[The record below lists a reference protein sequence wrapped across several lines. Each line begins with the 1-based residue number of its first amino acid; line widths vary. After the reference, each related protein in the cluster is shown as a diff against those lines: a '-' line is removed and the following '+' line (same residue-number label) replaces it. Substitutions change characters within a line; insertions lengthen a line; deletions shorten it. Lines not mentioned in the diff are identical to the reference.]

1 MQLRDNLATENGWDI
16 IEQRFDSDQL
26 VTNGSNFM
34 TGNGYLGY
42 RGTFPEWRKAEYV
55 GCVVSDTYDNA
66 DGKWTELCTV
76 PNGLF
81 AEAELVDIV
90 SDRSPIS
97 LFEGN
102 TFSYERVL
110 NVRYG
115 VQSRSVEWGRGNET
129 EVSIHD
135 ARFASYTDR
144 HLVCQTY
151 SLDAH
156 RDMKVRFTA
165 GIDADI
171 WSLNGEHFSSCVPGE
186 HDDYLFVENV
196 TQERGVPVI
205 VASAVSMTG
214 ASPTHTYSRIE
225 EQACYQ
231 VYEFDLQPG
240 QRISF
245 NQYMAVYSGNDT
257 DEPKHAAFTTLSDAM
272 TTGYEALLVAHKSV
286 WDARWARC
294 HVSVDGDLAAQTVLR
309 YCLYQNI
316 IATPDHTDHL
326 PIGARGLSCQAYQG
340 AAFWDQE
347 VFNLPVFMYTEPE
360 IARRILVYRYKTL
373 DGARKKA
380 RDLGYGGAFYAWVS
394 ADTGEEIC
402 PSFFFKDVLT
412 GRKIRNH
419 FNDWQIHVSPDIAFT
434 IWKYYQATG
443 DFDFLADYGAEM
455 MFEIA
460 RFLWIRSFYNPARD
474 RYEYIRLLGPDEYH
488 ENVDNNLFTNYQAR
502 YTFLRTLQVYQ
513 LLGEKAPE
521 RLEELKR
528 KIELDDTE
536 PEQWQRVLDKIHIL
550 QPRKED
556 QVIEQFDGFFELED
570 VGPDELEKRLLDPGE
585 YWGWPN
591 GVAVHTQVAKQ
602 ADVVQLFALHP
613 DAYDLETMQA
623 NYAYY
628 EPRAQHGSSLS
639 LSVYS
644 MVASWIGRNDQ
655 AYEYFMRSC
664 TVDLFNTNK
673 AVSGGTFIGGIHT
686 AASGAAW
693 QTVVFGFAGARVHQD
708 GIYLDPHMPPQWE
721 RVSFLMTFQRNDVHV
736 EVMQD
741 RIRVTADVSNA
752 AEVPFLIRGE
762 RITVEAGATV
772 EM

>member
-1 MQLRDNLATENGWDI
+1 MQLRDNLATETGWDI
-16 IEQRFDSDQL
+16 TEQRFDSGQL

-90 SDRSPIS
+90 SDRSPVS
-97 LFEGN
+97 LFEGK
-102 TFSYERVL
+102 TFSYERSL

-115 VQSRSVEWGRGNET
+115 VQHRSVEWGRGNEI
-129 EVSIHD
+129 EVAIRD
-135 ARFASYTDR
+135 ARFASYTDL
-144 HLVCQTY
+144 HLLCQTY

-156 RDMKVRFTA
+156 SDMKVRFTA
-165 GIDADI
+165 GIDGDI
-171 WSLNGEHFSSCVPGE
+171 WSLNGEHYSDRVTGE
-186 HDDYLFVENV
+186 QNESLYFDCV
-196 TQERGVPVI
+196 TQEKGLPI
-205 VASAVSMTG
+205 TVATTVVMTG
-214 ASPTHTYSRIE
+214 AQPLRSSRRME
-225 EQACYQ
+225 KNACYV
-231 VYEFDLQPG
+231 VYEFELESG

-245 NQYMAVYSGNDT
+245 NQYMAVYSGNDSG
-257 DEPKHAAFTTLSDAM
+257 DPRRAALSSLERAVE
-272 TTGYEALLVAHKSV
+272 TGYEALLVSHKAV
-286 WDARWARC
+286 WDDRWNRC
-294 HVSVDGDLAAQTVLR
+294 HVTIEGDPAAQTVLR
-309 YCLYQNI
+309 YCLYQNA
-316 IATPDHTDHL
+316 IATPAHTDHL

-347 VFNLPVFMYTEPE
+347 IFNLPVFMYTEPE
-360 IARRILVYRYKTL
+360 IARRILVYRYRTL
-373 DGARKKA
+373 NGARKKA
-380 RDLGYGGAFYAWVS
+380 EDLGYGGAFYAWVS

-402 PSFFFKDVLT
+402 PSFFFEDVLT

-443 DFDFLADYGAEM
+443 DFEFLVDYGAEM

-460 RFLWIRSFYNPARD
+460 RFLWIRAFYNPARD

-488 ENVDNNLFTNYQAR
+488 ENVDNNLFTNYQAQYSFR
-502 YTFLRTLQVYQ
+502 RALQIYQ
-513 LLGEKAPE
+513 LLAERAPE
-521 RLEELKR
+521 ALETLKR
-528 KIELDDTE
+528 TIGLSDAE
-536 PEQWQRVLDKIHIL
+536 PEHWQRVLDKIYIPA
-550 QPRKED
+550 PREKD
-556 QVIEQFDGFFELED
+556 RVIPQFDRFFELED
-570 VGPDELEKRLLDPGE
+570 VRPDELESRLLDPGE

-602 ADVVQLFALHP
+602 ADVIQLFAIHP
-613 DAYDLETMQA
+613 DAYRRDVMKA

-644 MVASWIGRNDQ
+644 MVASWIGRMDQ

-664 TVDLFNTNK
+664 TVDLFNANK

-693 QTVVFGFAGARVHQD
+693 QIVVFGFAGARVHQD
-708 GIYLDPHMPPQWE
+708 GVYLDPHMPPQWD
-721 RVSFLMTFQRNDVHV
+721 RVEFLMTFHRNDLRIEIGRSSVRLQADPANAEPV
-736 EVMQD
+736 PVLVRGD
-741 RIRVTADVSNA
+741 RRSVA
-752 AEVPFLIRGE
+752 PGE
-762 RITVEAGATV
+762 TVEL
-772 EM
+772 

>member
-1 MQLRDNLATENGWDI
+1 MQLRDNLATESGWDI
-16 IEQRFDSDQL
+16 IEQRFETGQL

-90 SDRSPIS
+90 SDRSPVS

-102 TFSYERVL
+102 TFSYERSL

-115 VQSRSVEWGRGNET
+115 VQRRSVEWGRGNEI
-129 EVSIHD
+129 EVSIRD
-135 ARFASYTDR
+135 ARFASYTDL
-144 HLVCQTY
+144 HLLCQTY
-151 SLDAH
+151 SLYAH
-156 RDMKVRFTA
+156 SDMKVRFTA
-165 GIDADI
+165 GIDGDI
-171 WSLNGEHFSSCVPGE
+171 WSLNGEHFSDRECGE
-186 HDDYLFVENV
+186 QDGSLYFDCV
-196 TQERGVPVI
+196 TQEKGVPLT
-205 VASAVSMTG
+205 VAATVVMTG
-214 ASPTHTYSRIE
+214 VQPSRTSSRME
-225 EQACYQ
+225 KNACYL
-231 VYEFDLQPG
+231 VYDFDLESG

-245 NQYMAVYSGNDT
+245 NQYMTVYSGNDT
-257 DEPKHAAFTTLSDAM
+257 GEPRRAALASLEKAVE
-272 TTGYEALLVAHKSV
+272 TGYEALLVSHKAV
-286 WDARWARC
+286 WDDRWNRC
-294 HVSVDGDLAAQTVLR
+294 HVSIDGDPAAQTVLR
-309 YCLYQNI
+309 YCLYQNA
-316 IATPDHTDHL
+316 IATPAHTDHL

-347 VFNLPVFMYTEPE
+347 IFNLPVFMYTEPE
-360 IARRILVYRYKTL
+360 IARRILVYRYRTL
-373 DGARKKA
+373 NGARKKA
-380 RDLGYGGAFYAWVS
+380 EDLGYGGAFYAWVS

-443 DFDFLADYGAEM
+443 DFDFLLDHGAEM

-460 RFLWIRSFYNPARD
+460 RFLWIRAFYNPARD

-488 ENVDNNLFTNYQAR
+488 ENVDNNLFTNYQAQYSFR
-502 YTFLRTLQVYQ
+502 RALQIYQ
-513 LLGEKAPE
+513 LLAERAPE
-521 RLEELKR
+521 GLATLKR
-528 KIELDDTE
+528 KIRLSDDE
-536 PEQWQRVLDKIHIL
+536 PEHWQRVLEKIYIPV
-550 QPRKED
+550 PREED
-556 QVIEQFDGFFELED
+556 RVIPQFDRFFELED
-570 VGPDELEKRLLDPGE
+570 LRPEELESRLLDPGE

-602 ADVVQLFALHP
+602 ADVIQLFALHP
-613 DAYDLETMQA
+613 DAYERDVMKA

-644 MVASWIGRNDQ
+644 MVASWIGRMDQ

-664 TVDLFNTNK
+664 TVDLFNANK

-693 QTVVFGFAGARVHQD
+693 QIVVSGFAGARVHQD
-708 GIYLDPHMPPQWE
+708 GVYLDPNMPPQWN
-721 RVSFLMTFQRNDVHV
+721 RVEFLMTFRQNDL
-736 EVMQD
+736 
-741 RIRVTADVSNA
+741 RIEIGRSNVRLQADPANTEA
-752 AEVPFLIRGE
+752 VPVCVRGE
-762 RITVEAGATV
+762 RHSVAPGETVEL
-772 EM
+772 